1 MVMSTVAMN
10 PIAAP
15 AFDPRASLSGKSGP
29 DEVVE
34 IGLLLPADWAVALV
48 GLAQKR
54 QQSVGELLRMCIGR
68 ELNKHESGS

>member
-15 AFDPRASLSGKSGP
+15 AFDLRACLSGNTAP
-29 DEVVE
+29 AEVVE

-48 GLAQKR
+48 DLAQKR

-68 ELNKHESGS
+68 ALIEHESGS